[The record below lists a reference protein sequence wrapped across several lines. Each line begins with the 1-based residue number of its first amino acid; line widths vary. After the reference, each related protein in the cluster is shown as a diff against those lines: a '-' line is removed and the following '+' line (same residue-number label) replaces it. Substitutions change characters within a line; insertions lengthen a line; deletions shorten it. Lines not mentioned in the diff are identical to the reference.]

1 MSFTGSIVQHKP
13 QFAANFAVW
22 PVRAGVLAVTMLAF
36 ALVVGGGGT
45 PAPRAELAVECAAAL
60 IAALWLLS
68 GSPATTYDRI
78 PRAAWLLVL
87 LIAAVPIIQL
97 IPLPPALWQALPGRA
112 IEREAL
118 GLVGLETTWRS
129 WSVAPSRTLSALL
142 SLGPPLLLL
151 LLTTTLERQ
160 ARLRLV
166 ATVAAIGLLS
176 IVVGALQLNADDA
189 SPLRFYGLT
198 TPQLTGFQAN
208 HNSTAD
214 LLLIAMIAATVVLRA
229 AIEQRRL
236 PGNRALVL
244 GIAGGVTG
252 LFAIGV
258 VLTAS
263 RMGIILLPLALLASG
278 WILRPW
284 LPVSRKVLTASAL
297 GAAGLA
303 VLGLLLARDNA
314 VIGAIVARFD
324 FSGELR
330 PQLWQDGLF
339 VVRQHFPFGV
349 GMGNFMPALIADE
362 RLAAVRPFL
371 PNRAHNDFIELAAE
385 AGLFG
390 LMSLAASAWLLGRAA
405 WSALRGSGQG
415 APGPAVF
422 AAAALLILALH
433 SLVDYPLRS
442 MSLACLAAVCA
453 GLFMA
458 PKFGASDPIAAG
470 DKS

>member
-1 MSFTGSIVQHKP
+1 MRRKSQL
-13 QFAANFAVW
+13 AANFAVW
-22 PVRAGVLAVTMLAF
+22 PVRAGVLAVIMLAF
-36 ALVVGGGGT
+36 ALVLGGGGT

-60 IAALWLLS
+60 IAALWVFS
-68 GSPATTYDRI
+68 GSRAATLQRI
-78 PRAAWLLVL
+78 PRTAWLLVL
-87 LIAAVPIIQL
+87 LIAAIPILQL
-97 IPLPPALWQALPGRA
+97 IPLPPVLWQALPNRA

-118 GLVGLETTWRS
+118 GLVGLEATWRP
-129 WSVAPSRTLSALL
+129 WSVAPNRTLSALL

-151 LLTTTLERQ
+151 LLTATLDRA

-166 ATVAAIGLLS
+166 ATVALIGLLS

-214 LLLIAMIAATVVLRA
+214 LLLIAMIAATVMLRA
-229 AIEQRRL
+229 AVEQHRL
-236 PGNRALVL
+236 PNNRALVL
-244 GIAGGVTG
+244 GIAGGVNA
-252 LFAIGV
+252 LFALGV

-278 WILRPW
+278 WILRLW
-284 LPVSRKVLTASAL
+284 LPVSRKVLAG
-297 GAAGLA
+297 GAVGLAGLA
-303 VLGLLLARDNA
+303 LLGLLLARDNA
-314 VIGAIVARFD
+314 VIGAVVARFD

-362 RLAAVRPFL
+362 RLEAVRPFL

-390 LMSLAASAWLLGRAA
+390 LMALAATGWLLGRAA
-405 WSALRGSGQG
+405 WSALRGGAQG
-415 APGPAVF
+415 LAVF

-453 GLFMA
+453 GLFMT
-458 PKFGASDPIAAG
+458 PKFGASDPLAAG

>member
-1 MSFTGSIVQHKP
+1 M
-13 QFAANFAVW
+13 
-22 PVRAGVLAVTMLAF
+22 
-36 ALVVGGGGT
+36 
-45 PAPRAELAVECAAAL
+45 
-60 IAALWLLS
+60 
-68 GSPATTYDRI
+68 
-78 PRAAWLLVL
+78 
-87 LIAAVPIIQL
+87 
-97 IPLPPALWQALPGRA
+97 PGRA

-118 GLVGLETTWRS
+118 GLVGLEATWRS
-129 WSVAPSRTLSALL
+129 WSVAPNRTLSALL

-166 ATVAAIGLLS
+166 ATVAVIGLLS

-236 PGNRALVL
+236 PGNRVLVL
-244 GIAGGVTG
+244 GIAGGVTA
-252 LFAIGV
+252 LFSIGV

-284 LPVSRKVLTASAL
+284 LPVSRKVLTGSAL

-314 VIGAIVARFD
+314 VIGAVVARFD

-390 LMSLAASAWLLGRAA
+390 LMSLAATAWLLGRAA

-415 APGPAVF
+415 APGLAVF

-458 PKFGASDPIAAG
+458 PKFGASDPLAAG

>member
-1 MSFTGSIVQHKP
+1 MRHKLIL
-13 QFAANFAVW
+13 AASS
-22 PVRAGVLAVTMLAF
+22 AGWTARVSVLAVALLAF

-45 PAPRAELAVECAAAL
+45 PAPRAELVVECAAAL

-68 GSPATTYDRI
+68 GSPAATYQRI
-78 PRAAWLLVL
+78 PRSAWLLAA
-87 LIAAVPIIQL
+87 LIAIVPIIQL

-118 GLVGLETTWRS
+118 SLIDLDATWRT
-129 WSVAPSRTLSALL
+129 WSLAPNRTFSALL

-151 LLTTTLERQ
+151 LLTATLEQQ

-166 ATVAAIGLLS
+166 ATVAVIGLLS

-198 TPQLTGFQAN
+198 TPHLTGFQAN

-214 LLLIAMIAATVVLRA
+214 LLLIAMVAGSAVLRA
-229 AIEQRRL
+229 AAEQRRL
-236 PGNRALVL
+236 PDNRALVL
-244 GIAGGVTG
+244 GIAGGVNA
-252 LFAIGV
+252 LFSIGV

-263 RMGIILLPLALLASG
+263 RMGIILLPLALLASL

-284 LPVSRKVLTASAL
+284 LPVSRKVLGASAL
-297 GAAGLA
+297 GVAGLA
-303 VLGLLLARDNA
+303 AVSLLLMRDNA
-314 VIGAIVARFD
+314 VIGAVLARFD
-324 FSGELR
+324 FSAELR

-349 GMGNFMPALIADE
+349 GMGNFMPAIVAAE
-362 RLAAVRPFL
+362 RLEAVRPFL

-390 LMSLAASAWLLGRAA
+390 LLALAASSWLLGRAA
-405 WSALRGSGQG
+405 WSALRRPGKG
-415 APGPAVF
+415 AAGPALF
-422 AAAALLILALH
+422 AGAALLILALH

-458 PKFGASDPIAAG
+458 PKSGAADPIAAG
-470 DKS
+470 DKA